1 MVIATLCRI
10 PVTLSTQVMVLLSSI
25 PTCHNPLP
33 LPCTS
38 RHPAESALHSRQNLA
53 YSIPPQLL
61 HQQHQRKQ
69 LLDPEERAALGQNE
83 EGVGPDYVSAS
94 SRQRTCPLAPSFSIE
109 HTLLR
114 APGVDV
120 AEQLELSTSQRME
133 RMDDS
138 KSPPIVPMSCS

>member
-1 MVIATLCRI
+1 M
-10 PVTLSTQVMVLLSSI
+10 
-25 PTCHNPLP
+25 
-33 LPCTS
+33 
-38 RHPAESALHSRQNLA
+38 
-53 YSIPPQLL
+53 PPQLP

-69 LLDPEERAALGQNE
+69 LLDPEERAALGQDE
-83 EGVGPDYVSAS
+83 EGVGPDYVSPS

-109 HTLLR
+109 HTLLL